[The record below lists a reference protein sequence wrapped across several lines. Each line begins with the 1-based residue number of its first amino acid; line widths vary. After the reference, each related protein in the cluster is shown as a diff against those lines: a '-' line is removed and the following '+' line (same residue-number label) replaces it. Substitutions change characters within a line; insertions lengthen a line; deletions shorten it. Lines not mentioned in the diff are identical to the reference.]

1 MINAQQA
8 ESAASREQNSSTPSP
23 QPYPWGCVRMPA
35 MAGALPGRAC
45 ANKKIGSSCVRW
57 PAIAGT
63 HPELAVETKKKAFF
77 FRCLPSS
84 PPWPAAAV
92 ISHCSAISACE
103 KCGQF
108 QLAWQALLLPSA
120 PVREVGNG
128 RKHWDWFYG
137 CDTIIWLL
145 DVISYTFVIIACEKG
160 GKWQQA
166 LGLLQ
171 ECDTMFFSGRRHQ
184 LQFCNHCL

>member
-8 ESAASREQNSSTPSP
+8 ESAASREQNSSTSSP

-35 MAGALPGRAC
+35 MAGALPGHAC
-45 ANKKIGSSCVRW
+45 ANKNWLKLRPVACNSRYSPRTCRG
-57 PAIAGT
+57 
-63 HPELAVETKKKAFF
+63 KKKGLFLW
-77 FRCLPSS
+77 CLPSS

-92 ISHCSAISACE
+92 ISYCSGISACE
-103 KCGQF
+103 KGGQF

-128 RKHWDWFYG
+128 GKHWDCFYG

>member
-1 MINAQQA
+1 
-8 ESAASREQNSSTPSP
+8 
-23 QPYPWGCVRMPA
+23 
-35 MAGALPGRAC
+35 MAGVT
-45 ANKKIGSSCVRW
+45 SS
-57 PAIAGT
+57 
-63 HPELAVETKKKAFF
+63 
-77 FRCLPSS
+77 
-84 PPWPAAAV
+84 
-92 ISHCSAISACE
+92 ISACE
-103 KCGQF
+103 K
-108 QLAWQALLLPSA
+108 
-120 PVREVGNG
+120 VGNG

>member
-1 MINAQQA
+1 
-8 ESAASREQNSSTPSP
+8 
-23 QPYPWGCVRMPA
+23 
-35 MAGALPGRAC
+35 L
-45 ANKKIGSSCVRW
+45 
-57 PAIAGT
+57 
-63 HPELAVETKKKAFF
+63 L
-77 FRCLPSS
+77 SS

-92 ISHCSAISACE
+92 ISYCSGISACE
-103 KCGQF
+103 KGGQF
-108 QLAWQALLLPSA
+108 QLALQALLLPSA

-128 RKHWDWFYG
+128 GKHWDCFYG

>member
-1 MINAQQA
+1 MRSKLNLQHL
-8 ESAASREQNSSTPSP
+8 ESRTAPPLPLSHTLGAASGCLQWQVPSP
-23 QPYPWGCVRMPA
+23 DMHVQT
-35 MAGALPGRAC
+35 
-45 ANKKIGSSCVRW
+45 KIGSSCVRW
-57 PAIAGT
+57 PAIAGA
-63 HPELAVETKKKAFF
+63 HPGLAVEKKRRPFF
-77 FRCLPSS
+77 WCLLSS

-92 ISHCSAISACE
+92 ISYCSGISACE
-103 KCGQF
+103 KGGQF

-171 ECDTMFFSGRRHQ
+171 ECDTMFF
-184 LQFCNHCL
+184 FW